1 MFVQSYICIKT
12 STQMKFTCRNVII
25 LFIVTGKTCDHWE
38 GPHLGIKGA
47 VTVVTEECATLKL
60 V

>member
-1 MFVQSYICIKT
+1 
-12 STQMKFTCRNVII
+12 MKFIYRNVII

-38 GPHLGIKGA
+38 GPHLETKGA
-47 VTVVTEECATLKL
+47 VTVVTEECLMPKL